1 MKIKLIT
8 LFVFLLASFA
18 KGNDTLGSSALHK
31 SEIKSVRINENSETT
46 RLVFEVNGEIDYKV
60 FSLTNPSRLIID
72 LNNITSKPL
81 LDDLSKNHGPIINVR
96 SSYNDAQ
103 SLRIVLDLSNKI
115 SYDEFTLQSA
125 ASNISRLVIDINESE
140 SNNYAQTS
148 TIDKTDTSSPLSNK
162 KIIDKKV
169 AITNNQK
176 PKLLSKSV
184 SNQVSLRSSDKIS
197 FNKSQIQ
204 QKADESEVLANEKAQ
219 INRELRIQVAKEQV
233 GKIQAAREQAAR
245 EQAARE
251 QAARE
256 QAAREQAAREQAA
269 REQAAREQAAREQ
282 ADRAQ
287 ANKQTKSQKESMP
300 YKEPRDWFVF
310 DLGFGITSGSY
321 CGTCFTYELGIGLK
335 FTDYLSVRSSYL
347 NSFSLDF
354 DSDVDITIN
363 ETTWRLTSP
372 NSGLFLEMGSGDF
385 ESNEFSSAYDWS
397 TNQYYF
403 WDYDSEVDIIGI
415 GRSTNT
421 NDVSSGWK
429 LKSYSPKNNTDTIYY
444 FSGFVGL
451 HF

>member
-72 LNNITSKPL
+72 FNNITSKPL

-233 GKIQAAREQAAR
+233 GKI
-245 EQAARE
+245 
-251 QAARE
+251 
-256 QAAREQAAREQAA
+256 QAAREQAA

>member
-46 RLVFEVNGEIDYKV
+46 RLVFEMNGEIDYKV

-72 LNNITSKPL
+72 FNNIASKPL

-162 KIIDKKV
+162 KIIDKKL

-256 QAAREQAAREQAA
+256 QAAREQAARE
-269 REQAAREQAAREQ
+269 
-282 ADRAQ
+282 Q

-415 GRSTNT
+415 GRSTTT